1 MGCVEYWTGLHV
13 DLHPIHSLLRTTWTA
28 QERCKAPYAVAA
40 EEAGRVVWL
49 GWMGWLAWWGGWP
62 GGVAGRMG
70 RRAGLDGA
78 SGLLAGLVGWWAWLG
93 VGLMVGGNGL
103 LE

>member
-49 GWMGWLAWWGGWP
+49 GWMGWLAWWGGWQD
-62 GGVAGRMG
+62 GVEG
-70 RRAGLDGA
+70 RAGWGIW
-78 SGLLAGLVGWWAWLG
+78 SVGWPGWV
-93 VGLMVGGNGL
+93 VGLARGGPDGWGEWIVGVKNV